1 MILLPSTNTYRHTS
15 LIKLVTSELGHHYTD
30 SSTCNPTSTTIISLR
45 THKWAKEV
53 IIADDSMG

>member
-1 MILLPSTNTYRHTS
+1 MILLPSTNTYRHSS

-30 SSTCNPTSTTIISLR
+30 SSARNTTTIISLR

-53 IIADDSMG
+53 VVADDSMG